1 MFLNPYTFTSILR
14 CMAADH
20 LVKTIPLKHFVQ
32 LLLVFGKH
40 PGTATLIMV
49 PSGIEQPSM
58 AKRGNI
64 AQILDVR
71 A

>member
-1 MFLNPYTFTSILR
+1 
-14 CMAADH
+14 MAADH
-20 LVKTIPLKHFVQ
+20 LVKTIPLKYVVQ

-49 PSGIEQPSM
+49 PFGIEQPSM

-64 AQILDVR
+64 AQILDQVIPFL
-71 A
+71 